1 MSWHRQTRRQSTP
14 TRPSPEVYL
23 SQRDKR
29 EILSKL
35 VMRETT
41 YRYSIAAFVVLFA
54 LIGLLILFSR
64 DGPRTP
70 VERVFACGFYL
81 STIPVGM
88 AMMRMNHP
96 ATWWSNHTGYRYA
109 PELFTAYA
117 DVGLTTVLLTLQNG
131 TVAGFG
137 AMLFAI
143 IGAYVAHFVRPLAR
157 TVHVVYSSCV
167 IIGLGWW
174 TLTESDHD
182 APAVIT
188 AVLIGLFVVN
198 GTVALHSTYTTE
210 VRRAIASKHTHA
222 NTDPLTGIANR
233 RAFNARARDLIE
245 ATEDAVDVM
254 LIDVD
259 NFKTVNDTH
268 GHDRGDEILVD
279 VAWAILAAV
288 DSTAVVARLGGDEFA
303 VAARLIA
310 GQHYSAES
318 VRTSVVEQTGILV
331 SVGLAATQPDVPDSS
346 DALSAAVAAAD
357 IDLYAAKSARKKVPD

>member
-1 MSWHRQTRRQSTP
+1 MP
-14 TRPSPEVYL
+14 GRPSPEMYL
-23 SQRDKR
+23 SLRDKR

-35 VMRETT
+35 VLRETT

-54 LIGLLILFSR
+54 VLGVVILFSQE
-64 DGPRTP
+64 GPRTLT
-70 VERVFACGFYL
+70 ERLVAWGLYA
-81 STIPVGM
+81 SAIPVGL
-88 AMMRMNHP
+88 AMTRVNH
-96 ATWWSNHTGYRYA
+96 TTIWWSHHSGYRYA
-109 PELFTAYA
+109 PELFVAYA
-117 DVGLTTVLLTLQNG
+117 DVGLTSILLTLQNG

-143 IGAYVAHFVRPLAR
+143 VGTYVAHFVRPAAQMAHVAFS
-157 TVHVVYSSCV
+157 TVV
-167 IIGLGWW
+167 ILGLGCWA
-174 TLTESDHD
+174 LTEPDHD

-198 GTVALHSTYTTE
+198 GTVTLHSIYTTE

-222 NTDPLTGIANR
+222 TTDPLTGIANR

-245 ATEDAVDVM
+245 ATEDSVDVM

-259 NFKTVNDTH
+259 NFKIVNDTH

-279 VAWAILAAV
+279 VALAILGAV

-303 VAARLIA
+303 VAAHAVDGR
-310 GQHYSAES
+310 HFSAEALHDR
-318 VRTSVVEQTGILV
+318 VIEQTGILV
-331 SVGLAATQPDVPDSS
+331 SVGCAATDPSTPESS

-357 IDLYAAKSARKKVPD
+357 IALYAAKSARAKAAD

>member
-1 MSWHRQTRRQSTP
+1 MAARQSAP
-14 TRPSPEVYL
+14 TRPSPELYL

-35 VMRETT
+35 VMRETL

-54 LIGLLILFSR
+54 LIGLLILFSH

-70 VERVFACGFYL
+70 LERVLACGFYI

-88 AMMRMNHP
+88 AMMRVNHP
-96 ATWWSNHTGYRYA
+96 ATWWSHHTGYRYA

-143 IGAYVAHFVRPLAR
+143 IGTYVAHFVKPLAR
-157 TVHVVYSSCV
+157 TVHVIYSSCV
-167 IIGLGWW
+167 IIGLGCW
-174 TLTESDHD
+174 TLTEPDHD

-245 ATEDAVDVM
+245 ATDDSVDVM

-268 GHDRGDEILVD
+268 GHDRGDAILID

-303 VAARLIA
+303 VAAYA
-310 GQHYSAES
+310 VDGQHYSAAAL
-318 VRTSVVEQTGILV
+318 RKHVVEQTGVQV
-331 SVGLAATQPDVPDSS
+331 SVGWAATEPDTADSS

-357 IDLYAAKSARKKVPD
+357 IDLYAAKSARKKVAD

>member
-1 MSWHRQTRRQSTP
+1 MRRQAMVA
-14 TRPSPEVYL
+14 RPSPEQYL
-23 SQRDKR
+23 TQRDKL

-41 YRYSIAAFVVLFA
+41 FRYSIAAFVVLFA
-54 LIGLLILFSR
+54 LIGLFISFSQE
-64 DGPRTP
+64 GPRTWL
-70 VERVFACGFYL
+70 ERSVAVAFFL
-81 STIPVGM
+81 STIPVGL
-88 AMMRMNHP
+88 AMMRVNHA
-96 ATWWSNHTGYRYA
+96 ATWWSQHGGYRYA

-117 DVGLTTVLLTLQNG
+117 DVGLTSVLLTLQNG

-143 IGAYVAHFVRPLAR
+143 IGTYVAHFVRPVAR
-157 TVHVVYSSCV
+157 TAHVVFTSCV
-167 IIGLGWW
+167 IVGLGCWA
-174 TLTESDHD
+174 LADPNHD
-182 APAVIT
+182 VFAVIT

-198 GTVALHSTYTTE
+198 GTVALHSIYTTE

-245 ATEDAVDVM
+245 SSDDSIDVM

-268 GHDRGDEILVD
+268 GHDRGDEILID

-288 DSTAVVARLGGDEFA
+288 DSTAAVARLGGDEFA
-303 VAARLIA
+303 VAARA
-310 GQHYSAES
+310 VDGRHYTAHAL
-318 VRTSVVEQTGILV
+318 RDKIVEQSGVQV
-331 SVGLAATQPDVPDSS
+331 SVGWATTEPNPTDSS

-357 IDLYAAKSARKKVPD
+357 IDLYAAKAARRRVGD